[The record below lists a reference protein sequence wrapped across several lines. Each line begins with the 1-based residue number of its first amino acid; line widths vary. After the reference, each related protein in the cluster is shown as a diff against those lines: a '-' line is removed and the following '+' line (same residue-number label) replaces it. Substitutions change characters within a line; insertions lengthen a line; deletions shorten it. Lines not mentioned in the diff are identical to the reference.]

1 MTKRTETQADKM
13 GDIRVAPTAI
23 ATLASHALLTCYGVV
38 GMASKN
44 TLDELTATLT
54 RDPNHGITVHIDHRE
69 IVVDAYVIIQYGTRI
84 ITVADSVINS
94 IRYNIEKSVG
104 IPVKQINVF
113 VKGLRVA
120 DSDRPD
126 PRQ

>member
-1 MTKRTETQADKM
+1 MTKKIETQADKM

-23 ATLASHALLTCYGVV
+23 AAIASHALLTCYGVV

-44 TLDELTATLT
+44 TLDEFTATLT
-54 RDPNHGITVHIDHRE
+54 RDPNHGITVHFDHRE
-69 IVVDAYVIIQYGTRI
+69 IVVDVYVVIQYGTRI
-84 ITVADSVINS
+84 ISVADSVINS

-104 IPVKQINVF
+104 ISVKQVNVF
-113 VKGLRVA
+113 VKGLRVT
-120 DSDRPD
+120 DSDKSE